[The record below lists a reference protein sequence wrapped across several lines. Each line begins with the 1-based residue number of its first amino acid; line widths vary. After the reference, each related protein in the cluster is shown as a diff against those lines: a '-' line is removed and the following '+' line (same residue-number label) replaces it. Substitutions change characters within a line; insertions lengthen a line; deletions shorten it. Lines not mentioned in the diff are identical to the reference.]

1 MLIKHLRDKKGN
13 PYATM
18 VAVKEGEKVSM
29 GFSKSH
35 PKYDN
40 FIKQKGVD
48 IAYQRSRKGHGWR
61 LIPYDIEKNLE
72 KFKERCSRYYG
83 VSPDDV
89 KYVEK

>member
-48 IAYQRSRKGHGWR
+48 IAYQRSKKGHGWKA
-61 LIPYDIEKNLE
+61 IPCDIGKNFK
-72 KFKERCSRYYG
+72 KFKERCSRYYR
-83 VSPDDV
+83 VSPEN
-89 KYVEK
+89 VEYTEK